1 MALALLD
8 LAVHADRP
16 EYASYAERAVR
27 ALAGPAAVSPAGT
40 AIALAALRRAEPPV
54 EVRLEGDPT
63 DPGVRALARAAM
75 AALGP
80 TAVVRW
86 LGTGLPRATVCAGDV
101 CLPPARDARELLRS
115 LEAAGFAAHG
125 ILALW
130 SSPSPDDEG
139 TSRAEEAW

>member
-1 MALALLD
+1 
-8 LAVHADRP
+8 
-16 EYASYAERAVR
+16 
-27 ALAGPAAVSPAGT
+27 VSPAGA

-54 EVRLEGDPT
+54 EVRLEGNPADAH
-63 DPGVRALARAAM
+63 VRALARAAV

-80 TAVVRW
+80 TAAVRW
-86 LGTGLPRATVCAGDV
+86 LGTGAPRVTVCAGEV
-101 CLPPARDARELLRS
+101 CLPPARDAREMLRT

-130 SSPSPDDEG
+130 SSSSPDDEG